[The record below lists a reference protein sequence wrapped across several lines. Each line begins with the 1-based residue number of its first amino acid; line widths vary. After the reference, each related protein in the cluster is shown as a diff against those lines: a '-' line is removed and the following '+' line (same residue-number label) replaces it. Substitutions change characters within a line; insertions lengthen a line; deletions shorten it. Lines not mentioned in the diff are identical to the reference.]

1 MSSSSIDC
9 SICCS
14 ENIEKEIVCGFC
26 NASCCMSCAE
36 SYLLTI
42 QEANCMSCKKSWD
55 ERFLRTNFR
64 LGWISKQYKDHI
76 TKMLVDREK
85 SYIPATMPLIEQ
97 VKIDRE
103 AQVLYREYTNKCSE
117 VYREFDIYKEKN
129 NYTVVELKME
139 WKRVQDHIEQMRV
152 YYEAQAQALKI
163 KKDKTDT
170 CVFIKKCPLDNCQG
184 YLNDKYH
191 CALCDKT
198 VCKDC
203 HHEVLQP
210 LSQGHLGHQCLKDD
224 IETVKY
230 LLKETKPCPKCHT
243 RISKIDGCDQMFCI
257 SCKTAW
263 GWAKGEIDTGKI
275 HNPEYLRWMRETGQK
290 IKRFDNVDNNCLNL
304 EIFFDIMGQKR
315 NEKYIVTKELVGCN
329 IEYFTE
335 ELFRFIYNQRN
346 GIRHT
351 TRNTAGKGCRG
362 TITRSV
368 YNFDTNREKR
378 IVNLLESGNQQLSA
392 KEIKKM
398 SDEFKK
404 HIMKQYKCIE
414 YDNMIYNMV
423 DTLVIVIEDT
433 LRIFQQQMID
443 NDVKD
448 DVFGNLFSYI
458 EYFNTESI
466 YISNIFNYTAY
477 SNISIRKNVQPCF
490 NICIR
495 NH

>member
-14 ENIEKEIVCGFC
+14 ENIKKEIVCGFC

-64 LGWISKQYKDHI
+64 SGWIRKQYKDHI

-103 AQVLYREYTNKCSE
+103 AQVLYREYSDKSSA
-117 VYREFDIYKEKN
+117 VYREFDIYKEKK

-139 WKRVQDHIEQMRV
+139 WKRVQDRIEQMRV

-170 CVFIKKCPLDNCQG
+170 CVFVKKCPLDNCQG

-203 HHEVLQP
+203 HHEVLQ
-210 LSQGHLGHQCLKDD
+210 SSGQQGHKCLKDN

-263 GWAKGEIDTGKI
+263 GWTKGEIDTGKI

-290 IKRFDNVDNNCLNL
+290 IKRFDNVDNNCLNQ
-304 EIFFDIMGQKR
+304 EMFFDIMQQKR
-315 NEKYIVTKELVGCN
+315 NIVAEAYISSVGN
-329 IEYFTE
+329 IVNFTD

-346 GIRHT
+346 GLRVVS
-351 TRNTAGKGCRG
+351 RNASGARCRG

-368 YNFDTNREKR
+368 YNFDTNRVER
-378 IVNLLESGNQQLSA
+378 IDNLLETGNQQLSA
-392 KEIKKM
+392 NQIKKM
-398 SDEFKK
+398 SDEFNK
-404 HIMKQYKCIE
+404 HIMKQHKCIE

-443 NDVKD
+443 NDVKG
-448 DVFGNLFSYI
+448 DVFGNLCSYI
-458 EYFNTESI
+458 GYFNTESA
-466 YISNIFNYTAY
+466 YISKIFNYTAY
-477 SNISIRKNVQPCF
+477 SNISIRRNVQPCF